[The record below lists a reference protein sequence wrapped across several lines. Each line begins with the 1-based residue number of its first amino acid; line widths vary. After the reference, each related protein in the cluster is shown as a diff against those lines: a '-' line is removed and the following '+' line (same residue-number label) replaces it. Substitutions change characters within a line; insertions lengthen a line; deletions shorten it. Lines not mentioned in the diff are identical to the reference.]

1 MSRPDF
7 DAFYRKTVESTLR
20 AALRVSRDRHVA
32 LDATQDAYVVMLER
46 WDLHAMRSL
55 DANHRYVIGIAV
67 KKVATWYRA
76 QSRFEPAELDHGG
89 DEPGYDRILDDLAVL
104 SRVRALI
111 DRQPRRRREVAALR
125 FLAGWTYREIA
136 RWLDMNESTV
146 GSHTKEMVDQLRP
159 LITELTN
166 TTKRGEP
173 S

>member
-46 WDLHAMRSL
+46 WDLHATRSH

-76 QSRFEPAELDHGG
+76 QMRFDSAEQDRGD
-89 DEPGYDRILDDLAVL
+89 DEPGYGLVLDDLAVL
-104 SRVRALI
+104 SRIRALI

-125 FLAGWTYREIA
+125 FLAGWTYSEIA
-136 RWLDMNESTV
+136 KWLDISESTV
-146 GSHTKEMVDQLRP
+146 RSHTKEMVDQLRP
-159 LITELTN
+159 LVAELTG
-166 TTKRGEP
+166 TTERGEP